1 MIARLAR
8 IGWAGAV
15 IAGCVAYEALARPA
29 TSRLPALL
37 RRTLEG
43 LGSAFIKLGQA
54 LSLREDLFAPP
65 VIVELRRLQDHA
77 APFPADQARAEV
89 ERGLG
94 RPIDTVFATFSDA
107 PLAAASMAQVHRA
120 TLPGGETVIVK
131 IRRPRIL
138 AEIDRDMRALT
149 RIIRLAERLL
159 PRLRRYQPTGMVAE
173 IWTNLR
179 HEADFRREA
188 RNVARFAAAF
198 KDSPTIHIPV
208 AYPALCGEGVL
219 VQAMS
224 GGRTVGDPAIG
235 ADGPRLSQALV
246 DAYLHQFFVLGAFHA
261 DPHPGNL
268 FIMADGKICLHDFGA
283 VGALDRETRQAL
295 GAYLQA
301 FAGQDARWMLDAA
314 IELGLLSAR
323 VERDIFVRGI
333 DEILLDFSTL
343 PLREWSIAEAL
354 TQVARLGQ
362 GGDFRVPRNLLLL
375 MRTAFILE
383 SVLRQLDPELEVLDT
398 IIAHGR
404 EAIRGLLEGP
414 GADQARARLAYEAL
428 ALFRQAPDALG
439 TALRRLRRGEVS
451 LPLTNAARGIA
462 ELETHLDRTGNRL
475 SLAMVSLGLYVAGSL
490 LMQHS
495 LGPRIWG
502 GLPLLAV
509 LAYGLALWFTW
520 RLARGISRSG
530 RL

>member
-1 MIARLAR
+1 MITRLAR
-8 IGWAGAV
+8 IGWAGGV
-15 IAGCVAYEALARPA
+15 IAGCAAYEALTRPA
-29 TSRLPALL
+29 TSRLPALV
-37 RRTLEG
+37 RRTLES
-43 LGSAFIKLGQA
+43 LGPPFVKLGQA
-54 LSLREDLFAPP
+54 LSLRDDLFSPP
-65 VIVELRRLQDHA
+65 VIGELRRLQDHA
-77 APFPADQARAEV
+77 APFPADLARAEV
-89 ERGLG
+89 ERSLG
-94 RPIDTVFATFSDA
+94 RPIDTVFATFSDTT
-107 PLAAASMAQVHRA
+107 LAAASMAQVHRA
-120 TLPGGETVIVK
+120 TLPGDEAVIVK
-131 IRRPRIL
+131 IRRPHIL

-149 RIIRLAERLL
+149 RVVRLAERLM
-159 PRLRRYQPTGMVAE
+159 PRLRRFQPTGMVAE

-188 RNVARFAAAF
+188 RNVVRFAAAF
-198 KDSPTIHIPV
+198 KDSSTIHIPAV
-208 AYPALCGEGVL
+208 YPALCGEGVL

-235 ADGPRLSQALV
+235 ADGPRLAQALV
-246 DAYLHQFFVLGAFHA
+246 DAYLHQFFILGAFHA

-283 VGALDRETRQAL
+283 VGTLDRNTRHAL
-295 GAYLQA
+295 SAYLQA
-301 FAGQDARWMLDAA
+301 FASQDACWMLDAA
-314 IELGLLSAR
+314 IELGLLDRR
-323 VERDIFVRGI
+323 VEREIFVRGI
-333 DEILLDFSTL
+333 EEILIDFSTL

-354 TQVARLGQ
+354 ARVTRLGQ

-375 MRTAFILE
+375 MRTGFILE

-398 IIAHGR
+398 VIAHGR
-404 EAIRGLLEGP
+404 EAIQGLMEGP
-414 GADQARARLAYEAL
+414 GADQARLRLAYEAI
-428 ALFRQAPDALG
+428 ALFRQAPDALAS
-439 TALRRLRRGEVS
+439 TLRRLRRGEVS
-451 LPLTNAARGIA
+451 LPLADMTRSLA

-502 GLPLLAV
+502 GLPLLGV